1 MGLLMNI
8 ATKPRVLLMEDDGLV
23 RGSLSRA
30 LRSEGFEVVWAEKG
44 AVGRTAAQETP
55 AILLLDVDMPD
66 TDGWEEARMVGR
78 ECSLIPMVVITA
90 RTGEHRRADWAG
102 AKALMEKPLD
112 FPTLLRLMRQ
122 LIARARADD
131 PATLGTTCEQ
141 VIA

>member
-1 MGLLMNI
+1 MNSL
-8 ATKPRVLLMEDDGLV
+8 TKPRVLLVEDDGLV

-44 AVGRTAAQETP
+44 AVGRTAEQEAP
-55 AILLLDVDMPD
+55 AILLLDVDMSG
-66 TDGWEEARMVGR
+66 TDGWEEARVVGR

-90 RTGEHRRADWAG
+90 RTGEQRRAEWAG

-112 FPTLLRLMRQ
+112 FPTLLGLMKQ
-122 LIARARADD
+122 LIDRARADA